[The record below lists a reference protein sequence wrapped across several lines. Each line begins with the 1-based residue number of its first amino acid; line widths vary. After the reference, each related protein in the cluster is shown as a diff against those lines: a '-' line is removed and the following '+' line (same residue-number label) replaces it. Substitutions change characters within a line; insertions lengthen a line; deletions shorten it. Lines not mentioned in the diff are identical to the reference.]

1 MRDVWVKLPLGL
13 CMEIESLIKKF
24 WWGQK
29 EDRRKVHWVKWNTL
43 CKPKFEGERGFKD
56 LANFND
62 ALLAKQA

>member
-29 EDRRKVHWVKWNTL
+29 EDRRKVRWVKWNTL
-43 CKPKFEGERGFKD
+43 CKPKFDGGMGFKD